1 MQIIS
6 DLSDMIEEEVSD
18 ADKYIKCAS
27 SKKEEY
33 PELANTFYKL
43 SVEELGHA
51 MALHEQVTALIAAYR
66 KEHGEPP
73 EKMMWVYDYLHK
85 KHINKLNGVKA
96 LQGSF
101 KETK

>member
-18 ADKYIKCAS
+18 ADKYIKCAI

-51 MALHEQVTALIAAYR
+51 IKT
-66 KEHGEPP
+66 
-73 EKMMWVYDYLHK
+73 W
-85 KHINKLNGVKA
+85 
-96 LQGSF
+96 
-101 KETK
+101 